1 MKCLFCTRHYPKHF
15 MSIFFINPRNY
26 KYGLASFIGEETEA
40 KTTDSFSSHMV
51 SK

>member
-15 MSIFFINPRNY
+15 MSFFFINPRNY